1 MSSQLHIDSVKK
13 LLSEG
18 KTESAVDAMIQIT
31 EQEHLN
37 QYNQSSILLKN
48 RIENLQQQII
58 EGTISQADSTLEWA
72 KTSKAVM
79 LLATTVEHK
88 IVLQK
93 VSSTTSKPIFSFPTV
108 SLPWKKIAAYTLPSL
123 LAFSLFYRFVVAP
136 PKPSPFDLNIT
147 IKSNQP
153 IKDIHDLKLK
163 IKMGETVLSEKNIAI
178 NQTISY
184 SNVDGNLKKKAIS
197 LELSD
202 TLSFHLVNQSSFTA
216 AQNPNISVEL
226 IPNATLYKGKI
237 VHFDNSPARKVVID
251 FERGLIR
258 DTTDNDGNYEVLI
271 PNTFKEGEHIFL
283 TINDI
288 NGATIYSQK
297 IILDENL
304 LKLRKI
310 H

>member
-1 MSSQLHIDSVKK
+1 MSSPLHIESVKK

-18 KTESAVDAMIQIT
+18 KTESAVDVMIQIT

-88 IVLQK
+88 IAQQK
-93 VSSTTSKPIFSFPTV
+93 ASSTTPKLIFSLPSV
-108 SLPWKKIAAYTLPSL
+108 SLPWKKIAIYTLPSL
-123 LAFSLFYRFVVAP
+123 LALSLFYRFVIAP
-136 PKPSPFDLNIT
+136 PVPVPFDLNIM

-153 IKDIHDLKLK
+153 IKNVKDLKLK
-163 IKMGETVLSEKNIAI
+163 VKIGETLLAEKNITI
-178 NQTISY
+178 NQTISCL
-184 SNVDGNLKKKAIS
+184 NVDGNLKKQKIS

-202 TLSFHLVNQSSFTA
+202 TLSFHLANQSAFTA
-216 AQNPNISVEL
+216 VQDPNISVEL
-226 IPNATLYKGKI
+226 IANATLYKGKI
-237 VHFDNSPARKVVID
+237 VHFDNSPARNVVVD

-258 DTTDNDGNYEVLI
+258 DTTDNNGNYEVWI
-271 PNTFKEGEHIFL
+271 PNTFKEGNEIFMSL
-283 TINDI
+283 NDI
-288 NGATIYSQK
+288 NGETLHSQL
-297 IILDENL
+297 INLYENS
-304 LKLRKI
+304 LKLKKI